1 MGCLLGC
8 FGGRKNRRR
17 QRRRESFQ
25 PRLNRISDGS
35 IKNVEEVSKV
45 SEESAKDLRVPIAE
59 KVPKI
64 SEGSA
69 KDDLRV
75 LTVEEVVIP
84 ITDICNKAEEKH
96 SPSPSPTRKRVTFDS
111 KVKTYEHVE
120 VEESI
125 ELFEEKREESLK
137 SRQAGCSSE
146 GSDITS
152 NSSGSYPS
160 NHRYQNCR
168 ESDDEEEDVTDCEES
183 DLEDI
188 NDDEDDGGLL
198 HEDYYNDDE
207 SYNDKLQSWDSK
219 VYTEEIADNV
229 MGIERVEEKTRGS
242 SNASARDRSGYV
254 NAVLNPIENLTQW
267 KAVKSNGRTTQT
279 QSRKENANLIS
290 DQEHKQHAS
299 FSLEPQVDELPSFNF
314 KPKSRDETKKQRT
327 QEVAVDASLSTW
339 LSTSQTTSSER
350 SSCFSISVETA
361 VSEKKILKPVQSHDE
376 RPILCALTSDEIKQF
391 SAKNSPRKS
400 PSRSPESPI
409 IGTVGGYWNSY
420 SMATSKYREV

>member
-1 MGCLLGC
+1 MGCFLGC
-8 FGGRKNRRR
+8 FGRRKNRRR

-25 PRLNRISDGS
+25 PRFNRISKGPT
-35 IKNVEEVSKV
+35 KNDHMIVKEVPKV
-45 SEESAKDLRVPIAE
+45 SEESAKDVHLNLRDPTSE
-59 KVPKI
+59 KVPKF

-69 KDDLRV
+69 KDDRV
-75 LTVEEVVIP
+75 LTVEEVPKFSVIP

-96 SPSPSPTRKRVTFDS
+96 SPSPTL
-111 KVKTYEHVE
+111 
-120 VEESI
+120 EESI
-125 ELFEEKREESLK
+125 EPFEEEKEEVKPEEKPLK
-137 SRQAGCSSE
+137 SRQARCSSE

-168 ESDDEEEDVTDCEES
+168 ESDDEEEDVTD
-183 DLEDI
+183 
-188 NDDEDDGGLL
+188 
-198 HEDYYNDDE
+198 
-207 SYNDKLQSWDSK
+207 

-229 MGIERVEEKTRGS
+229 LDIERIEEKTRGS

-254 NAVLNPIENLTQW
+254 NVVLNPIENLSQW
-267 KAVKSNGRTTQT
+267 KAVKSNGRRTQT

-290 DQEHKQHAS
+290 SQEHKQNAS
-299 FSLEPQVDELPSFNF
+299 FSLEPQVDEFSLFNF

-339 LSTSQTTSSER
+339 LSTSQTTTSGYSSV
-350 SSCFSISVETA
+350 SISVETA
-361 VSEKKILKPVQSHDE
+361 MSDKKIHTSSYSKPVQSHDE
-376 RPILCALTSDEIKQF
+376 RPILCALTSEEIKQF

-409 IGTVGGYWNSY
+409 IGTVGGYWNSQ
-420 SMATSKYREV
+420 SMATNKYREV